1 MSLVG
6 SFDTYFNQETMKHIM
21 KLAAVAL
28 AAGSI
33 AHAAPVN
40 LGDLIGRNGSITHG
54 DKIFAD
60 FHFGSALFSPNDAT
74 VNVSSDASGTYYL
87 TIQGP
92 FVSTGAAADIN
103 FNYTVATTSG
113 QPLIIA
119 IDQAFV
125 LSAAGTGGT
134 ILIGETVRS
143 GSFSGPTIA
152 QSSLVHFT
160 GNANTPAIS
169 DLEDPVAEPLTG
181 DQLVIDPGV
190 AKAWVT
196 KDIFFMANQGGLVGP
211 TTIIQSFH
219 QTSAPENGA
228 TVVLLGLTLSGLG
241 LIRRRFNA

>member
-1 MSLVG
+1 
-6 SFDTYFNQETMKHIM
+6 MKHIM

-40 LGDLIGRNGSITHG
+40 LGDLITSGGSLTLG

-60 FHFGSALFSPNDAT
+60 FHFGSAGFSPNDAT
-74 VNVSSDASGTYYL
+74 VNVHSDAAGTYFL
-87 TIQGP
+87 TLQGP
-92 FVSTGAAADIN
+92 FVSQGAPADIN

-113 QPLIIA
+113 RPLIVA
-119 IDQAFV
+119 IDQAYV
-125 LSAAGTGGT
+125 LSAGGTGGT

-143 GSFSGPTIA
+143 VAFNGQTIA
-152 QSSLVHFT
+152 QSSLSHYS
-160 GNANTPAIS
+160 GDANNPAIT
-169 DLEDPVAEPLTG
+169 DTEDPDAEPLTG
-181 DQLVIDPGV
+181 DQLVINPGV

-196 KDIFFMANQGGLVGP
+196 KDIFFMANRGGLVGP

-219 QTSAPENGA
+219 QTPAPENGV

-241 LIRRRFNA
+241 LMRRRFNA